1 MTTITDH
8 YLVSETLN
16 GNTQAFSQ
24 LVDRYQQ
31 FVFTL
36 ALRIVKVREEAEE
49 VSQDSFLK
57 AFEALSTYRGESKF
71 SSWLYSIVYR
81 KALDRVRKNNRSRT
95 LEIVDD
101 VTEGDS
107 DAIDNALNYMEL
119 QERNAYLQKSI
130 AALGEEEAALISFFY
145 FEDLSIKEIASIT
158 ELSEDNVKIKLYRSR
173 KRLYAVLKHYVL
185 PEYTDNNGKAI

>member
-1 MTTITDH
+1 MITNTDH
-8 YLVSETLN
+8 YLVGESLS

-24 LVDRYQQ
+24 LVERYQQ

-49 VSQDSFLK
+49 VAQDSFLK
-57 AFEALSTYRGESKF
+57 AYEALDTFRGEAKF

-81 KALDRVRKNNRSRT
+81 KALDRVRKNNRTRT

-101 VTEGDS
+101 ITEGDTDS
-107 DAIDNALNYMEL
+107 VDNALHYLEV
-119 QERNAYLQKSI
+119 QERNEYLQKSI
-130 AALGEEEAALISFFY
+130 ATLGEEEAAIISFFY

-158 ELSEDNVKIKLYRSR
+158 QLSEDNVKIKLYRSR
-173 KRLYAVLKHYVL
+173 KRLYAELKQYVL